1 MDFNHISVLLDECI
15 EYLNIQPNGIYLDG
29 TLGGAGHSSEIL
41 KRLEDGLLIG
51 MDLDDVALEYSK
63 EKLEAI
69 GGNFALAKGNFSN
82 IKVLL
87 DELEID
93 GLDGVLLDLGV
104 SSYQLDTPERGFS
117 YHEDAPLDMR
127 MDQKQ
132 SLTAKTIVNTY
143 SQEKLEQ
150 IIKEYGEERWAKRIA
165 EFIVEFRPIDT
176 TLELVD
182 VIKKAV
188 PAGARDDKH
197 PAKRTFQA
205 LRIAVNGELDSIEK
219 TIKDAVSVLNPGGR
233 LVILTFHSLE
243 DRIVKQTF
251 KELERDCICPPEFP
265 VCTCDKQKEVKIL
278 TRKPIL
284 PSYKELQFN
293 NRSHSAKLRAVEKC

>member
-1 MDFNHISVLLDECI
+1 MDECI